1 MNTIARHTP
10 APVSDLLDWLE
21 AGFPMGWRAGPGG
34 SHVRIEDFVED
45 DTYVMRA
52 ELPGVDPSRD
62 VEIDV
67 SEGSL
72 TISGDR
78 REEHRD
84 KSRREFHYGA
94 FSRTVALPRGANV
107 DDVSATYKD
116 GVLEVR
122 VPISEPQQL
131 TRKVEIHT
139 EPAT

>member
-21 AGFPMGWRAGPGG
+21 AGFPMGWRAGPSG
-34 SHVRIEDFVED
+34 SHVRIEDYVED
-45 DTYVMRA
+45 DAYVVRA

-72 TISGDR
+72 TISGER

-94 FSRTVALPRGANV
+94 FARTVTLPRGANV

-116 GVLEVR
+116 GILEVR
-122 VPISEPQQL
+122 VPITEAQQI

-139 EPAT
+139 EPAG